1 MSNSA
6 LPYWLALMVLV
17 AAGYGGWKFWQV
29 QQFEMSRAE
38 GGIEFEGP
46 PLEEFE
52 LTTADGKTFR
62 SADMKGKVWVAT
74 FFFATCQGSCP
85 RLNANIK
92 HLNSLEELKEVT
104 WVSITVDPDTDTLER
119 LQGYSEQFSADPNRW
134 NFCRGDFKYT
144 RRIGQDIM
152 KMPVTWQGHNDFG
165 VVIGK
170 DGEIKAW
177 QEIIKL
183 SQIEKMR
190 QVLLECLEE
199 EFEDSNESGEDEP
212 ETTAA

>member
-1 MSNSA
+1 MSNTA

-17 AAGYGGWKFWQV
+17 AAGYGGWKWWQV
-29 QQFEMSRAE
+29 QQFEASRAE
-38 GGIEFEGP
+38 GGIQFVGP

-52 LTTADGKTFR
+52 LTTSTGDKFR

-74 FFFATCQGSCP
+74 FFFATCKGSCP

-92 HLNSLEELKEVT
+92 HLNSMEDLQDVT
-104 WVSITVDPDTDTLER
+104 WVSITVDPDTDTLEK
-119 LQGYSEQFSADPNRW
+119 LAEHAEQYQADPDRW
-134 NFCRGDFKYT
+134 KFCRGDFNYT

-152 KMPVTWQGHNDFG
+152 KVPVSWQGHNDFG
-165 VVIGK
+165 IVIGK

-177 QEIIKL
+177 QEIIRT

-190 QVLLECLEE
+190 KLLLRVP
-199 EFEDSNESGEDEP
+199 GR
-212 ETTAA
+212 